1 MALNKDLLGAA
12 LYNKAQGYNDQ
23 DIDDID
29 QARRD
34 FWIAIAGE
42 IINHLK
48 SNATISVPGLG
59 LVAPSGGGPVTGI
72 STTGT
77 IL

>member
-1 MALNKDLLGAA
+1 MALNKDVLGAA
-12 LYNKAQGYNDQ
+12 LFNRAQSFNDH
-23 DIDDID
+23 DIENID

-34 FWIAIAGE
+34 FWKAIAEE
-42 IINHLK
+42 IINHIK
-48 SNATISVPGLG
+48 SSAMLNVPGTG
-59 LVAPSGGGPVTGI
+59 LAAPNGPVTGI